1 MANYYESARSNYFF
15 VKDIEAFETELEGT
29 GLTVIKKDI
38 NNNLTQV
45 ALLATEDGWPEY
57 KYDPDTYDSEELNWE
72 GIFIRHLADNQVAVI
87 MGAGAEKLRYISGWA
102 MAYNNKGESVGV
114 NIADIY
120 NLAKEL
126 GSEITTATY

>member
-15 VKDIEAFETELEGT
+15 VKDIEAFEAELEGT
-29 GLTVIKKDI
+29 GLTVIKKEID
-38 NNNLTQV
+38 NNLTQV
-45 ALLATEDGWPEY
+45 ALLASEDGWPDC

-72 GIFIRHLADNQVAVI
+72 GIFIRHLVDNQVAVI
-87 MGAGAEKLRYISGWA
+87 MGAGAEKLRYVSGWA